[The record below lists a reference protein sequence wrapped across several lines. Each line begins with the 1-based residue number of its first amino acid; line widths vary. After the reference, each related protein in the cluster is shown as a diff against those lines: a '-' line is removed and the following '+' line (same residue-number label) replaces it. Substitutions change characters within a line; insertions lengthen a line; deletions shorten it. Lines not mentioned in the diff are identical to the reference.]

1 MIERLEEFP
10 DNVVA
15 FVCHGQVTR
24 QDYDTVL
31 VPAVEKALEA
41 HDKIRLYYETGSD
54 FSGIDP
60 SAVWED
66 TRVGIGH
73 LTRWEKFAVV
83 TDIAWIRHTMSFS
96 RSSNCCSTETPL
108 SSI

>member
-1 MIERLEEFP
+1 MIERFENFP

-41 HDKIRLYYETGSD
+41 RDKVRSYYEAGSD
-54 FSGIDP
+54 FSGID
-60 SAVWED
+60 SS
-66 TRVGIGH
+66 GIG
-73 LTRWEKFAVV
+73 A
-83 TDIAWIRHTMSFS
+83 
-96 RSSNCCSTETPL
+96 
-108 SSI
+108 